1 MCRVLIFWFVFTIF
15 IQADTT
21 EAKGEETESELIKS
35 HLRTGESEKVEEW
48 LKGLLEE
55 SSPRETQ
62 DLALYLYRLDYW
74 VEAESVLESAVRR
87 FPDDV
92 QIRYVYASL
101 LEDLGKD
108 EEAMKHFIA
117 IYNLPNKKKLNESN
131 TTRRN
136 SYFNLMERAYYRNF
150 DLQLGSTFMTIP
162 EAYPDL
168 LIYSDAH
175 LLTLSWG
182 LGINDEVR
190 HIFKSRV
197 LGAPEIT
204 FDLISTKYTRD
215 VLRSIKTSP
224 KGKIGYDLAIHFG
237 VTNDLNIEIHDFAL
251 DNFKDDYRLMDCAAS
266 LLILRPEADY
276 YQKALQY
283 HVSKIQ
289 KGIPL
294 DINDWDTLYCALKD
308 EANVRSD
315 TQKKALEKVILTEID
330 KYQNSDPEHCA
341 KNYFIREILIHLRDK
356 ERLLFAIE
364 ESLKHASK
372 PREAYNPILLEW
384 LIGAYGSSLIEFD
397 TYRSKYV
404 QFQFKLNKS
413 DSKLKRTFLRELI
426 PKIKNPVQQAS
437 VYLELN
443 EYEKAKSIL
452 RDSIK
457 NRKGNVEDAIKIITS
472 LQVDDGEYEKVLKDI
487 KTYQKL
493 FNKEGSAY
501 LDYCYLTLLAYCK
514 VEIKA
519 LERYASSMS
528 DILIEIAQDPKG
540 SSYGQQLVKEVAQ
553 KIGNLEMV
561 ESELKKVA
569 SRKTDKKIST
579 NQLKVP
585 ENERLKRAKSL
596 MKAVQRKERYMKI
609 SEYKE
614 AGNEGK
620 AVELAVR
627 LLKKYYRAR
636 HQLDVNR
643 YRATNK
649 IVDELGLRKKVD
661 EVFLSIQAHN
671 HNELS
676 HIITYVSEHIGIE
689 YLDKCIDGQNAY
701 SVEDK
706 EIIKSF
712 ISMSDESVFIKLA
725 RGAHVNLMRA
735 LTERSRDLWYN
746 YHYNM
751 CKMFV
756 TNPLHYKGDLRK
768 FGEHSDVLAY
778 GRDGGIKIERISVK
792 DSYKVEER
800 TAMVKKMRVVLH
812 QIGHKKKFDALI
824 VEIQTEF
831 EMIKK
836 DLKKA
841 QVGLV
846 KGLVGSTRSRIE
858 HKLSK
863 LRKRLNSA
871 FEVAIKELNPE
882 DVCGPFLDFY
892 IEQEE
897 LHRNFKYLYISN
909 IEDVLGMNEFTQL
922 VVQNDELFIGVVYEL
937 WERELKSHEHLEK
950 IIQLFYSTLIKGSKA
965 GTAKNVIKVFENYGC
980 FKSGQD
986 YSPLFILKGETSNL
1000 YNGIVSSFRL
1010 SQKEKDKLEAALLK
1024 KRDTLGG
1031 AVVGAIVINKD
1042 KEEAIEYLL
1051 SHYTAELLQLDETKF
1066 EMIISNLRLGEFK
1079 LENEN
1084 KRALLLKYKNI
1095 TSKKTGK

>member
-1 MCRVLIFWFVFTIF
+1 
-15 IQADTT
+15 
-21 EAKGEETESELIKS
+21 
-35 HLRTGESEKVEEW
+35 
-48 LKGLLEE
+48 
-55 SSPRETQ
+55 
-62 DLALYLYRLDYW
+62 
-74 VEAESVLESAVRR
+74 
-87 FPDDV
+87 
-92 QIRYVYASL
+92 
-101 LEDLGKD
+101 
-108 EEAMKHFIA
+108 
-117 IYNLPNKKKLNESN
+117 
-131 TTRRN
+131 
-136 SYFNLMERAYYRNF
+136 
-150 DLQLGSTFMTIP
+150 
-162 EAYPDL
+162 
-168 LIYSDAH
+168 
-175 LLTLSWG
+175 
-182 LGINDEVR
+182 
-190 HIFKSRV
+190 
-197 LGAPEIT
+197 
-204 FDLISTKYTRD
+204 
-215 VLRSIKTSP
+215 
-224 KGKIGYDLAIHFG
+224 
-237 VTNDLNIEIHDFAL
+237 
-251 DNFKDDYRLMDCAAS
+251 MD
-266 LLILRPEADY
+266 ID
-276 YQKALQY
+276 
-283 HVSKIQ
+283 
-289 KGIPL
+289 
-294 DINDWDTLYCALKD
+294 DWDTLYCALKD

-341 KNYFIREILIHLRDK
+341 KNYFIREILIHLRDE

-372 PREAYNPILLEW
+372 PREAYNLLEW
-384 LIGAYGSSLIEFD
+384 LTGSYGSSLIEFD

-404 QFQFKLNKS
+404 QFKLRKS
-413 DSKLKRTFLRELI
+413 DSKLKRTFLRGLI

-493 FNKEGSAY
+493 FNKEDSAY

-540 SSYGQQLVKEVAQ
+540 SSYGQQLVKEAAQ

-689 YLDKCIDGQNAY
+689 YLGKCIDGQNAY

-725 RGAHVNLMRA
+725 RGEHVNLMRA
-735 LTERSRDLWYN
+735 LTQRSRDLWYY

-756 TNPLHYKGDLRK
+756 TNPIHYKGGLGQ
-768 FGEHSDVLAY
+768 FFEYSDALEY
-778 GRDGGIKIERISVK
+778 GRAKYPGGIKIEPISAK

-800 TAMVKKMRVVLH
+800 TAMVRKMRVVFP
-812 QIGHKKKFDALI
+812 QVGHKKKFDALI

-836 DLKKA
+836 DLKKS

-897 LHRNFKYLYISN
+897 LHRNYKYLDIRN

-937 WERELKSHEHLEK
+937 WEREWKIHEHLEK
-950 IIQLFYSTLIKGSKA
+950 IKHVFYSTLVKGAKA
-965 GTAKNVIKVFENYGC
+965 GTAKNVIKVFEHYGC

-986 YSPLFILKGETSNL
+986 YSPLFIPKGETPNL
-1000 YNGIVSSFRL
+1000 YNGIVFSFRL
-1010 SQKEKDKLEAALLK
+1010 SQKEKDKLEAILLK

-1031 AVVGAIVINKD
+1031 AVIGAMVISKD
-1042 KEEAIEYLL
+1042 KGEAIEYLL